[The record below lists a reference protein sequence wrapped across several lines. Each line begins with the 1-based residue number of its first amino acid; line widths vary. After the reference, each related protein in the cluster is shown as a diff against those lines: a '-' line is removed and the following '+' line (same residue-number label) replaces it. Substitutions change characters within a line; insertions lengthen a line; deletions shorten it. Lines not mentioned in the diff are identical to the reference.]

1 LPFGGPQHWEEPLR
15 IDLFRMERTQCLYEN
30 EVEFNLSESG
40 VLPLRVEEVLEGTGA
55 EFLSLGLK
63 YPESDGSRELRENIA
78 QWYGATHEHVLVTNG
93 GSEANFTALWGLLEK
108 GDHAAIML
116 PNYLQAWGLSRAYA
130 ARTNPFHLL
139 ERRENRKPRWAL
151 DIEGLRRAVSKKTKL
166 IVVTNPNNPTGAVL
180 NEDEMAEILRVARKA
195 NAWLL
200 VDEIYRGAEVSGPLS
215 PTFWGRYD
223 KLLITSG
230 LSKAFGL
237 PGLRI
242 GWIAGHPKTIAKL
255 CAYRDYTTLTPT
267 ILSDR
272 LARIAMEPAR
282 REKILERTRA
292 IIRRNLP
299 QLESWIHS
307 HDDIFT
313 YIPPMAGAI
322 TYFKYKLPITSTKLF
337 DKLREERS
345 VLITPG
351 DHFGGGCYV
360 RVGFGYDIDY
370 TLRGLARVDLTLQE
384 LKNKRRIGKS
394 TREAPARRGA
404 A

>member
-1 LPFGGPQHWEEPLR
+1 LR
-15 IDLFRMERTQCLYEN
+15 IDLFRMERTQCLYEH

-40 VLPLRVEEVLEGTGA
+40 VLPLRVEEVLEGTDAA
-55 EFLSLGLK
+55 EKFLALGLK

-78 QWYGATHEHVLVTNG
+78 QWYGATPEHVLVTNG

-130 ARTNPFHLL
+130 AKTNAFHLI
-139 ERRENRKPRWAL
+139 ERRENGKLRWAL

-166 IVVTNPNNPTGAVL
+166 IVVTNPNNPTGSVL
-180 NEDEMAEILRVARKA
+180 NEEEMAEIIRVARKA

-223 KLLITSG
+223 KVIITSG

-242 GWIAGHPKTIAKL
+242 GWIVAPPKTIAKL
-255 CAYRDYTTLTPT
+255 CTYRDYTTLTPT
-267 ILSDR
+267 MLSDR
-272 LARIAMEPAR
+272 LARIVMEPAR
-282 REKILERTRA
+282 REKILERTRT
-292 IIRRNLP
+292 IVRRNLP
-299 QLESWIHS
+299 KLEAWIHS
-307 HDDIFT
+307 HDDILT

-337 DKLREERS
+337 DKLREDRS

-351 DHFGGGCYV
+351 DHFGGGRYI
-360 RVGFGYDIDY
+360 RVGFGYDVDY
-370 TLRGLARVDLTLQE
+370 TLRGLARVDLTLAE
-384 LKNKRRIGKS
+384 LQKKHRK
-394 TREAPARRGA
+394 A

>member
-1 LPFGGPQHWEEPLR
+1 MR
-15 IDLFRMERTQCLYEN
+15 IDLFRMERTQCLYEHQ
-30 EVEFNLSESG
+30 VEFNLSESG
-40 VLPLRVEEVLEGTGA
+40 VLPLRVDELVEGSEA
-55 EFLSLGLK
+55 AAKFLSIGLK
-63 YPESDGSRELRENIA
+63 YPESDGSQELRENIA
-78 QWYGATHEHVLVTNG
+78 QWYGATPEHVLVTNG

-130 ARTNPFHLL
+130 AKTNSFHLV
-139 ERRENRKPRWAL
+139 ERRESGKLRWAL
-151 DIEGLRRAVSKKTKL
+151 DVEGLRRAVSKKTKL

-180 NEDEMAEILRVARKA
+180 NEEEMSEIIRVARKA

-223 KLLITSG
+223 KVIITSG

-242 GWIAGHPKTIAKL
+242 GWIVAPPKTIARL
-255 CAYRDYTTLTPT
+255 CSYRDYTTLTPT
-267 ILSDR
+267 MLSDR
-272 LARIAMEPAR
+272 LARIVMEPAR
-282 REKILERTRA
+282 REKILDRTRA

-299 QLESWIHS
+299 RLESWIHS
-307 HDDIFT
+307 HDDLFT

-351 DHFGGGCYV
+351 DHFGGGRFI
-360 RVGFGYDIDY
+360 RVGFGYDVGY
-370 TLRGLARVDLTLQE
+370 TLRGLARVDLTLAE
-384 LKNKRRIGKS
+384 LQKKYRK
-394 TREAPARRGA
+394 A

>member
-1 LPFGGPQHWEEPLR
+1 LPLGVPRRLEVPLR
-15 IDLFRMERTQCLYEN
+15 IDLFRMERTQCLYEH

-40 VLPLRVEEVLEGTGA
+40 VLPLRVEEILGGTDA
-55 EFLSLGLK
+55 AAKFLSLSLK
-63 YPESDGSRELRENIA
+63 YPESDGSHELRENIA
-78 QWYGATHEHVLVTNG
+78 EWYGATPEHVLVTNG

-108 GDHAAIML
+108 GDHAAVML

-130 ARTNPFHLL
+130 GKTNAFHLI
-139 ERRENRKPRWAL
+139 ERRENGKLRWTL
-151 DIEGLRRAVSKKTKL
+151 DVDSLRRAVSKKTKL

-180 NEDEMAEILRVARKA
+180 NEEEMAEIIRVARKA
-195 NAWLL
+195 KAWLI
-200 VDEIYRGAEVSGPLS
+200 VDEIYRGAEVSGRLS

-223 KLLITSG
+223 KVMITSG

-242 GWIAGHPKTIAKL
+242 GWIVAPPKTIAKL
-255 CAYRDYTTLTPT
+255 CTYRDYTTLTPT

-272 LARIAMEPAR
+272 LARIVMEPAR
-282 REKILERTRA
+282 REKTLERTRT
-292 IIRRNLP
+292 IVRRNLP
-299 QLESWIHS
+299 KLESWIHS

-313 YIPPMAGAI
+313 YIPPVAGAI

-351 DHFGGGCYV
+351 DHFGGGRYIRC
-360 RVGFGYDIDY
+360 GFGYDVDY
-370 TLRGLARVDLTLQE
+370 TLRGLARVDLTLVE
-384 LKNKRRIGKS
+384 LQKKHRR
-394 TREAPARRGA
+394 A

>member
-1 LPFGGPQHWEEPLR
+1 LR
-15 IDLFRMERTQCLYEN
+15 IDLFRMERTQCLYEHQ
-30 EVEFNLSESG
+30 VAFNLSESG
-40 VLPLRVEEVLEGTGA
+40 VLPLRVEEILEGTEA
-55 EFLSLGLK
+55 AAKFLSLGLK
-63 YPESDGSRELRENIA
+63 YPESDGSPELRENIA
-78 QWYGATHEHVLVTNG
+78 QWYGATPEHVLVTNG

-108 GDHAAIML
+108 SDQAAVML

-130 ARTNPFHLL
+130 AKTNPFRLI
-139 ERRENRKPRWAL
+139 ERRENGKLRWAL
-151 DIEGLRRAVSKKTKL
+151 DVESLHRAVSKKTKL

-180 NEDEMAEILRVARKA
+180 NEEEMSEIIRVAGRA
-195 NAWLL
+195 NAGLL

-215 PTFWGRYD
+215 PTFWRRYD
-223 KLLITSG
+223 KVIITSG

-242 GWIAGHPKTIAKL
+242 GWIVAPPKTIAKL
-255 CAYRDYTTLTPT
+255 CSYRDYTTLTPT
-267 ILSDR
+267 LLSDR
-272 LARIAMEPAR
+272 LARIVMEPAR
-282 REKILERTRA
+282 REKVLERTRS

-299 QLESWIHS
+299 KLESWIHS

-337 DKLREERS
+337 DKLRKERS

-351 DHFGGGCYV
+351 DHFGGGRYI
-360 RVGFGYDIDY
+360 RVGFGYDVDY
-370 TLRGLARVDLTLQE
+370 TLRGLARVDVTLAE
-384 LKNKRRIGKS
+384 LQKKHRK
-394 TREAPARRGA
+394 A